1 VGEQDGVD
9 ALLEAGAVTDEVEP
23 EACAF
28 ALGADLWV
36 GQPDRRHEIAAGQ
49 LCEYP
54 GVDPVGLTGQRRQPF
69 HLDGI
74 GDRHIPAGLLELVV
88 DETGAVHRLDR
99 RDDRLAEAADA
110 SGQAAQTVS
119 VGRRSADLDLLA
131 QLIEQAEVETL
142 AAEIQSGVQHCVG
155 PPFVSRGRTEHDSAG
170 GPPSS
175 HSLGTRY
182 EPHLR
187 SGQSAVSPPRVDGR
201 ASMSVL

>member
-1 VGEQDGVD
+1 MLVHGLRQLEPLEQVAAGDAEQVGDRAWFAVGEQDGVD
-9 ALLEAGAVTDEVEP
+9 ALLEAGPVADEVEP
-23 EACAF
+23 EVGPL

-54 GVDPVGLTGQRRQPF
+54 GVDPVGLARQRRQSF

-88 DETGAVHRLDR
+88 NKTGAVHRLDR

-119 VGRRSADLDLLA
+119 VSG
-131 QLIEQAEVETL
+131 
-142 AAEIQSGVQHCVG
+142 AAPTST
-155 PPFVSRGRTEHDSAG
+155 FS
-170 GPPSS
+170 PS
-175 HSLGTRY
+175 
-182 EPHLR
+182 
-187 SGQSAVSPPRVDGR
+187 
-201 ASMSVL
+201 